1 MYTINKKNKRRVSML
16 LNSQTLYH
24 LNQKAAEEGVD
35 LGEVVDRVVREWRRR
50 ERGPDIR
57 IAHGIKIH

>member
-1 MYTINKKNKRRVSML
+1 ML

-35 LGEVVDRVVREWRRR
+35 MGEVVDRVVREWGGGARWA
-50 ERGPDIR
+50 GV
-57 IAHGIKIH
+57 GI

>member
-1 MYTINKKNKRRVSML
+1 ML

>member
-1 MYTINKKNKRRVSML
+1 ML

-50 ERGPDIR
+50 ERWSDIR
-57 IAHGIKIH
+57 IMHGIKMH

>member
-1 MYTINKKNKRRVSML
+1 MIFMDKKNKRRVSML

-50 ERGPDIR
+50 ERWSDIR
-57 IAHGIKIH
+57 IMHEIKMH